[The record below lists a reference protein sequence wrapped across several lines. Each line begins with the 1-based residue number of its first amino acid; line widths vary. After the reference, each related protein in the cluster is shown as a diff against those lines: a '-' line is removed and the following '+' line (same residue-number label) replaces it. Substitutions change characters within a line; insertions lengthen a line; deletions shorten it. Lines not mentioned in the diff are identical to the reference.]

1 MTINNSDIEMCTI
14 HHYLSR
20 FIIIHHDSSWF
31 IFGLVYPEAYT
42 ARRKELFHYGS
53 EDLGDGLWCECQN
66 RIVIHISSWW
76 LVCHWIGV
84 LGEFNRKP
92 FYVIGKKNILPIFMD
107 MLFPPRDHGKIILIG
122 PFGAEFWWASHALG
136 EEQAWIISYYNYYTT
151 FWIQSDTLT
160 IMWWIKTYYYQF

>member
-92 FYVIGKKNILPIFMD
+92 FYVIGKKKHSPYFYGHVIPTKRSWKNHSDWPIWCWILMSIPCTWGRTSMD
-107 MLFPPRDHGKIILIG
+107 YIIL
-122 PFGAEFWWASHALG
+122 
-136 EEQAWIISYYNYYTT
+136 
-151 FWIQSDTLT
+151 
-160 IMWWIKTYYYQF
+160 

>member
-92 FYVIGKKNILPIFMD
+92 FYVIGKKTFS
-107 MLFPPRDHGKIILIG
+107 LFLWTCYSHQEIMEKSFWLAHLVLNFDEHPMHLGKNKHGLYHII
-122 PFGAEFWWASHALG
+122 
-136 EEQAWIISYYNYYTT
+136 II
-151 FWIQSDTLT
+151 IQHSGFSQ
-160 IMWWIKTYYYQF
+160 IPSP